1 MKLAALRIA
10 DREGSWLELRDVGLS
25 IDGAALLR
33 GELAIRQLR
42 AASAQVTR
50 QPVAEPTAKPTSSS
64 LDLAVPRLPL
74 DVVIEDLGIDK
85 VTLAPAVL
93 GEPVSLD
100 FHGRGRLT
108 KGRIETHLALRRTD
122 DKPGDATLDL
132 SLDGQPAVLDLKGEI
147 NDPRGIIAAGFLQ
160 RADRPAMTTHF
171 VGHGP
176 LTDWH
181 GHLDARLGSLLE
193 IQSSIDIAGQG
204 QTYRLTIQAAAHQD
218 GLLPPDMAP
227 LIGDRLALTAVMIYD
242 GKAVVT
248 FDKLT
253 SLRRPRGD
261 LRIRP
266 SGQHDRARRRSA
278 PSDTSGYSPG
288 RRVAGRAPGRPAR
301 PRGHHWRDSC
311 RANGRS
317 RSARRRA
324 SICRIS
330 RSTGLT
336 AQLQLALAE
345 KQGQRQWKAQG
356 KGRLTGLARSDA
368 PLPATLDRDF
378 DWSLSGSF
386 DEADLSLQIRGSR
399 GSRAHR

>member
-1 MKLAALRIA
+1 MKRVGRILLYSVLGLVLTVLLVLAGGYGFLQTNSGKAWFAAILSQALSTSGSKVAIEGLSGTPPFELRLAALRVA
-10 DREGSWLELRDVGLS
+10 DRDGSWLVFRDVALS

-42 AASAQVTR
+42 AASAEVTR

-74 DVVIEDLGIDK
+74 DVVIDDLGIDK

-93 GEPVSLD
+93 GEPVGLD

-108 KGRIETHLALRRTD
+108 KGRIDTHLALRRTD

-132 SLDGQPAVLDLKGEI
+132 SLDGQPAVLDLNGEI

-160 RADRPAMTTHF
+160 RADRPPMTTHF
-171 VGHGP
+171 IGHGP

-181 GHLDARLGSLLE
+181 GQLDARLGSLLD

-227 LIGDRLALTAVMIYD
+227 LMGDRLALTADMTYD

-253 SLRRPRGD
+253 LSAALGQ
-261 LRIRP
+261 I
-266 SGQHDRARRRSA
+266 SGS
-278 PSDTSGYSPG
+278 
-288 RRVAGRAPGRPAR
+288 
-301 PRGHHWRDSC
+301 
-311 RANGRS
+311 
-317 RSARRRA
+317 
-324 SICRIS
+324 
-330 RSTGLT
+330 
-336 AQLQLALAE
+336 
-345 KQGQRQWKAQG
+345 
-356 KGRLTGLARSDA
+356 GRLDST
-368 PLPATLDRDF
+368 
-378 DWSLSGSF
+378 
-386 DEADLSLQIRGSR
+386 
-399 GSRAHR
+399 